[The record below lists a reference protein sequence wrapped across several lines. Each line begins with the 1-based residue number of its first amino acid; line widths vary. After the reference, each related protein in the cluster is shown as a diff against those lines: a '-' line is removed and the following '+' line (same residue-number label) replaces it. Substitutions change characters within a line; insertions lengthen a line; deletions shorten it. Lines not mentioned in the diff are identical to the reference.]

1 MNRQEENEAWLRIR
15 EAMKS
20 PSERRFRRPYKP
32 ADRHPQSAIVLLADR
47 FRRQLVV
54 STLEGEKPDDNQ
66 QAQA

>member
-1 MNRQEENEAWLRIR
+1 MNRQEENEIWLRIR

-20 PSERRFRRPYKP
+20 PSERRFRRYKP
-32 ADRHPQSAIVLLADR
+32 PVRNPQSAIVLLADR

-54 STLEGEKPDDNQ
+54 STLEGETPRDKQ